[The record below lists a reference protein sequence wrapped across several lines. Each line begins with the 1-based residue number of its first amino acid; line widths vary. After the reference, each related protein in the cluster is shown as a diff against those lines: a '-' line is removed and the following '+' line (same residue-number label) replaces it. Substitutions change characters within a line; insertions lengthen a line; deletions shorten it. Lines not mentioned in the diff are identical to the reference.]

1 MSDIGKRVKQRL
13 LELGMSEYAAAKS
26 LKMHYSNIQGLTA
39 GRVKKPRY
47 LGELAEVL
55 QVNEKWLR
63 TGEPPKEIV
72 AIARKSANVNSL
84 NQHTSP
90 RKIQHNNMHEPSY
103 GVLRENAHGFLGD
116 MARTLPV
123 FGTAAAGAE
132 QGAFQISSGGP
143 IDYVFRPMSLQHNQ
157 DAFAIYV
164 EGISMEPKFEAGD
177 LIFID
182 SHRAPR
188 PYDYVVIELLNE
200 QGEREAFIKRYL
212 GQKDGHII
220 CMQYNPHKE
229 RYYPVENI
237 IKLHRVFT
245 NNELFSV

>member
-1 MSDIGKRVKQRL
+1 MSDIGQRVKQRL
-13 LELGMSEYAAAKS
+13 LELGMSEYAAAKA

-63 TGEPPKEIV
+63 TGELPKGLP
-72 AIARKSANVNSL
+72 AISKKIAIHSHL
-84 NQHTSP
+84 NQH
-90 RKIQHNNMHEPSY
+90 NNPHDY
-103 GVLRENAHGFLGD
+103 ARGGLRENPSRFSGD
-116 MARTLPV
+116 IARSLPV
-123 FGTAAAGAE
+123 FGTAAAGEE

-164 EGISMEPKFEAGD
+164 EGASMEPKFEAGD

-188 PYDYVVIELLNE
+188 LYDYVVIELQNKM
-200 QGEREAFIKRYL
+200 GEREAFIKRYL
-212 GQKDGHII
+212 GQKNGQII
-220 CMQYNPHKE
+220 CLQYNPYKE
-229 RYYPVENI
+229 RYYPLEEV

>member
-72 AIARKSANVNSL
+72 AIARKSAKENSI
-84 NQHTSP
+84 NTHITP
-90 RKIQHNNMHEPSY
+90 RNIQHSHEPRNSY
-103 GVLRENAHGFLGD
+103 GMLQENAHSFLGD
-116 MARTLPV
+116 AARSLPV
-123 FGTAAAGAE
+123 FGTAAAGEE

-164 EGISMEPKFEAGD
+164 EGASMEPKFEAGD

-188 PYDYVVIELLNE
+188 IYDYVVIELQNE

-212 GQKDGHII
+212 GQKEGHVI
-220 CMQYNPHKE
+220 CLQYNPHKE
-229 RYYPVENI
+229 RHYPLEKI

>member
-13 LELGMSEYAAAKS
+13 LELGMSEYAAAKA

-55 QVNEKWLR
+55 QVNERWLR
-63 TGEPPKEIV
+63 TGAPPKE
-72 AIARKSANVNSL
+72 AIMISNSHSLQNNINSHNITHL
-84 NQHTSP
+84 NP
-90 RKIQHNNMHEPSY
+90 HNT
-103 GVLRENAHGFLGD
+103 LRENIIGFSGD
-116 MARTLPV
+116 VLRSLPV
-123 FGTAAAGAE
+123 FGTAAAGEE
-132 QGAFQISSGGP
+132 QGAFQISSGEP

-164 EGISMEPKFEAGD
+164 EGTSMEPKFEAGD

-188 PYDYVVIELLNE
+188 PYDYIVVELHNKL
-200 QGEREAFIKRYL
+200 GDREAFIKRYL
-212 GQKDGHII
+212 GKKDDNII
-220 CMQYNPHKE
+220 CLQYNPYKE
-229 RYYPVENI
+229 RHYPLKNI
-237 IKLHRVFT
+237 VKLHRVFT
-245 NNELFSV
+245 NNELFSS